1 MAEQT
6 FGRPVATAQGGT
18 ANLADVLERVL
29 DKGIVIAGDIKL
41 LLADIE
47 VLTLQ
52 IRLVVCSVDKAKEV
66 GLDWWT
72 NNPAF
77 SGRKAAEQAAVPSRK
92 LEERIRKLE
101 ETMGAASGRA
111 PSA

>member
-1 MAEQT
+1 MAEQRQSY
-6 FGRPVATAQGGT
+6 GQPVAAQSGT

-29 DKGIVIAGDIKL
+29 DKGIVIAGDVKL

-52 IRLVVCSVDKAKEV
+52 IRLVICSVDKAREI

-72 NNPAF
+72 NTPAF
-77 SGRKAAEQAAVPSRK
+77 SGKAARQIAEDQRLEERVRK
-92 LEERIRKLE
+92 LEES
-101 ETMGAASGRA
+101 AAAKPGRR
-111 PSA
+111 

>member
-1 MAEQT
+1 MADQRQT
-6 FGRPVATAQGGT
+6 TGRPIAAPAAGS
-18 ANLADVLERVL
+18 NLADVLERVL

-52 IRLVVCSVDKAKEV
+52 IRLVIVSVDKAREI

-72 NNPAF
+72 NTPAF
-77 SGRKAAEQAAVPSRK
+77 SGKPKQAQPESQ
-92 LEERIRKLE
+92 LEERVRRLE
-101 ETMGAASGRA
+101 EALGAETEV
-111 PSA
+111 P

>member
-1 MAEQT
+1 MAEQRQVT
-6 FGRPVATAQGGT
+6 SRPVAGPGGT

-29 DKGIVIAGDIKL
+29 DKGIVIAGDVKL

-52 IRLVVCSVDKAKEV
+52 IRLVICSVDKAREI

-72 NNPAF
+72 NTPAF
-77 SGRKAAEQAAVPSRK
+77 SGKAKQPLPETSQ
-92 LEERIRKLE
+92 LEERVRRIE
-101 ETMGAASGRA
+101 ESLTPVPES
-111 PSA
+111 

>member
-1 MAEQT
+1 MAEQRQSAT
-6 FGRPVATAQGGT
+6 TGRPVAVPAGGGT

-29 DKGIVIAGDIKL
+29 DKGIVIAGDVKL

-52 IRLVVCSVDKAKEV
+52 IRLVICSVDKAREI

-72 NNPAF
+72 NAPAF
-77 SGRKAAEQAAVPSRK
+77 GGKAKQPQPDDGD
-92 LEERIRKLE
+92 LEERVRRIE
-101 ETMGAASGRA
+101 ESLT
-111 PSA
+111 PVPKP

>member
-1 MAEQT
+1 MADQRQT
-6 FGRPVATAQGGT
+6 VGRAIAPSGGGT

-52 IRLVVCSVDKAKEV
+52 IRLVICSVDKAREI

-72 NNPAF
+72 NSPAF
-77 SGRKAAEQAAVPSRK
+77 SGKAPPQALPEGKA
-92 LEERIRKLE
+92 LEERVRRIE
-101 ETMGAASGRA
+101 ESLTAIPK
-111 PSA
+111 PS

>member
-1 MAEQT
+1 MPEQSYS
-6 FGRPVATAQGGT
+6 RPVASTQGGT

-29 DKGIVIAGDIKL
+29 DKGIVIAGDVKL

-52 IRLVVCSVDKAKEV
+52 IRLVVCSVDKAKEI

-77 SGRKAAEQAAVPSRK
+77 SGKAAEKTASER
-92 LEERIRKLE
+92 LEERLRRLE
-101 ETMGAASGRA
+101 DAVA
-111 PSA
+111 PESEQG